1 MYSFRSYSQALGSV
15 ASSTEGG
22 VFITVVSCPVKYRQ
36 GVTLLII
43 LTCVSLWWV
52 FTSDHSCFSLF
63 QPMGEISAN
72 FLVVKSPLCRTSC
85 VFVVSVLVL
94 FKQNNFYFWLVVNLR
109 KSLCF
114 QVCSRKKKFLQLQ
127 KMLVTPNFL
136 FYSNCPLQTIN
147 NDTKKPTIRIH
158 KSQ

>member
-1 MYSFRSYSQALGSV
+1 MYSFRSYSKALGSV
-15 ASSTEGG
+15 TSSTEGG

-52 FTSDHSCFSLF
+52 FTSYHSCFSLF
-63 QPMGEISAN
+63 QPMGEISTN

-114 QVCSRKKKFLQLQ
+114 QVLFKKNKISATPKNVGNPKFSI
-127 KMLVTPNFL
+127 L
-136 FYSNCPLQTIN
+136 FKLPTTDYQQWYKKANYSY
-147 NDTKKPTIRIH
+147 
-158 KSQ
+158 S